1 MIHRAEENKEQSDKA
16 LFVNNIIQQGCVNVT
31 PKLISR
37 TEWSEDKKMKP
48 IKFVLQ
54 NKQGREKI
62 LNKLHNLKGNT
73 K

>member
-1 MIHRAEENKEQSDKA
+1 MIHRTEENKEQSDESPFA
-16 LFVNNIIQQGCVNVT
+16 NNIIQQGCVNVT

-37 TEWSEDKKMKP
+37 IEWSEDKKMKP

-62 LNKLHNLKGNT
+62 LNKLRNLKGNT